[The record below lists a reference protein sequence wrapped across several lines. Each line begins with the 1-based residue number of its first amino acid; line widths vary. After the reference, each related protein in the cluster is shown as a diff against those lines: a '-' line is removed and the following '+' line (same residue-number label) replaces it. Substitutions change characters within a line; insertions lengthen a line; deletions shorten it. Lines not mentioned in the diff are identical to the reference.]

1 MTDVDPSAA
10 EPKLNRSISRKGAK
24 TPRKYELSFRPKGEI
39 FLKSLAFRSG

>member
-1 MTDVDPSAA
+1 MTHVDPGTAK
-10 EPKLNRSISRKGAK
+10 PKLNRSISRKGAQ